1 MYAKAVWR
9 RDGTIV
15 YTVLPGDGGRGL
27 MQVPAAG
34 GAPRVLTRLD
44 DERGDH
50 AHLWPLP
57 VPGRD
62 ELIFTILREDGG
74 RVNLE
79 DGKVA
84 VYSPATGEV
93 RVIVEPALGLSYLEA
108 GYLLYGDRGSLLAIG
123 VDPAARATTGAPVP
137 LFFDTSGDTVTGN
150 TMSDNG
156 TLAYTL
162 APAAE
167 AAGDAPP
174 GRIYVVV
181 NWFEEL
187 KPSFSPN

>member
-1 MYAKAVWR
+1 MWL

-15 YTVLPGDGGRGL
+15 YSVLPGTGGSGL

-44 DERGDH
+44 DERGDY

-62 ELIFTILREDGG
+62 ELIFTIVREDGG

-84 VYSPATGEV
+84 VYSPATGDVE
-93 RVIVEPALGLSYLEA
+93 VIVEAALGLGYLEA

-123 VDPAARATTGAPVP
+123 VDPEAPATTGDPVP

-156 TLAYTL
+156 TLAFTL
-162 APAAE
+162 APAAAE
-167 AAGDAPP
+167 AEDGPP

-181 NWFEEL
+181 NWFDEL
-187 KPSFSPN
+187 MSSLSPD